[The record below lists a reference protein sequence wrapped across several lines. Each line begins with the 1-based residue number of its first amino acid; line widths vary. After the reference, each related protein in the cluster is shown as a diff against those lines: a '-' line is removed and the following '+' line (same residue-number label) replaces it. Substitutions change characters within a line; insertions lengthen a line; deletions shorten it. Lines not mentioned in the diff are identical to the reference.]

1 MKSKLTLLIA
11 ILCVAAAAAFGQAA
25 KPAAPAKLPT
35 AQEIVAKYTKA
46 IGGREAMEK
55 IKSWTT
61 KGTVE
66 ISPMGLKGT
75 FEQIASAPDRSMTT
89 MSITGLGDLIEG
101 YDGKTAWAI
110 NPIQGSRERTGAELL
125 QTKLMSNFYRDVN
138 LDKLYPKMEVKGIEK
153 VNGKDAYVVTATP
166 DGLPAATMYFD
177 VQSGL
182 IVRSDNTLIA
192 PEGQQQVSIY
202 IEEMKQVDGVMVP
215 TKMRT
220 KLPTFEMLMTVTEVK
235 SGPTIEDAKFA
246 RPKS

>member
-1 MKSKLTLLIA
+1 
-11 ILCVAAAAAFGQAA
+11 
-25 KPAAPAKLPT
+25 
-35 AQEIVAKYTKA
+35 
-46 IGGREAMEK
+46 
-55 IKSWTT
+55 
-61 KGTVE
+61 
-66 ISPMGLKGT
+66 
-75 FEQIASAPDRSMTT
+75 

>member
-1 MKSKLTLLIA
+1 
-11 ILCVAAAAAFGQAA
+11 
-25 KPAAPAKLPT
+25 
-35 AQEIVAKYTKA
+35 
-46 IGGREAMEK
+46 
-55 IKSWTT
+55 
-61 KGTVE
+61 
-66 ISPMGLKGT
+66 
-75 FEQIASAPDRSMTT
+75 
-89 MSITGLGDLIEG
+89 
-101 YDGKTAWAI
+101 
-110 NPIQGSRERTGAELL
+110 
-125 QTKLMSNFYRDVN
+125 
-138 LDKLYPKMEVKGIEK
+138 MEVKGIEK

-177 VQSGL
+177 IQSGL